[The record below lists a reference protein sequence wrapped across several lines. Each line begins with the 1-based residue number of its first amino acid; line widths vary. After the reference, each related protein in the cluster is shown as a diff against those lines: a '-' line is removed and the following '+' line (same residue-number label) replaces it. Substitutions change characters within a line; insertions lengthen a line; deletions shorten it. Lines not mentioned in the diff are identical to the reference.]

1 MTIQKGKKGEVTF
14 VFEGGP
20 VKTVY
25 VAGDFNKWDPKAN
38 KMVKSKDGSFKA
50 KLSLDPGEHQY
61 KFVADGTWVEDNN
74 AGKMVLNQF
83 GTPNSVVEV

>member
-14 VFEGGP
+14 VFEGSP
-20 VKTVY
+20 AKAVY

-38 KMVKSKDGSFKA
+38 RMVKSKDGSYRA

-61 KFVADGTWVEDNN
+61 KFIADGTWLEDDK
-74 AGKMVLNQF
+74 AEKVVLNQF